1 MMKQDRSSFDTK
13 NDKEESFTPLVKQAQ
28 KVRRKTIEISGEEN
42 FDNSAFKISN
52 EQSKNQFEQPKGF
65 PSPMQHSYSKKRGR
79 PVEIT
84 DDRFKVTKP
93 KKISP
98 ALESKLSVLQDY
110 MVEFQDTTGRITF
123 EMIVATLTDS
133 YISHRLGVA
142 KEEHIQK
149 EIQEMFDKLK

>member
-1 MMKQDRSSFDTK
+1 MKQDRSSFDSGAH
-13 NDKEESFTPLVKQAQ
+13 NEEVFTPLVKQP
-28 KVRRKTIEISGEEN
+28 KGRRKSIEISGEEN
-42 FDNSAFKISN
+42 FDNSSFNITN
-52 EQSKNQFEQPKGF
+52 EQSKMQFEQKQIIH
-65 PSPMQHSYSKKRGR
+65 SPIEPNHAKKRGR

-123 EMIVATLTDS
+123 EMVVATLAES

>member
-1 MMKQDRSSFDTK
+1 MKQIRSSFDSGAQ
-13 NDKEESFTPLVKQAQ
+13 NEEAFTPLVKPA
-28 KVRRKTIEISGEEN
+28 KGRRKSIKISGEEN
-42 FDNSAFKISN
+42 FDNSSFNITNEPEQTIPPSFESN
-52 EQSKNQFEQPKGF
+52 HG
-65 PSPMQHSYSKKRGR
+65 KKRGR

-123 EMIVATLTDS
+123 EMVVATLADS

-149 EIQEMFDKLK
+149 EIQEMYDKLK